1 MPEIESVDLR
11 GKIPDA
17 GPVHF
22 LRAEWKVPRSRFVI
36 LRFALDDREQDLGLR
51 LGLDKQA
58 ILDDVEDE
66 ETNVAVKARA
76 EQIWNLVI
84 SYRQQQH
91 ETYV

>member
-51 LGLDKQA
+51 LGLDIRPQSALKEWVFEWVPSDCVLP
-58 ILDDVEDE
+58 I
-66 ETNVAVKARA
+66 
-76 EQIWNLVI
+76 
-84 SYRQQQH
+84 H
-91 ETYV
+91 